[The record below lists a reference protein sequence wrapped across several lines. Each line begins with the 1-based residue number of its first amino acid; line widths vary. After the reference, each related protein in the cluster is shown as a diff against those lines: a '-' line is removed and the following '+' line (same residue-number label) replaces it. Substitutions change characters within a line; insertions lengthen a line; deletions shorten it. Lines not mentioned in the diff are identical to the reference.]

1 LSRLIWNC
9 PQLRPV
15 PFRLPMSRAPSRSLK
30 SIRNIGIIAH
40 IDAGKTTLTERMLFF
55 TKAIHRLGDVDRGTT
70 VTDFDPEEQERGIT
84 IYSAAV
90 SFPWRDV
97 TVNLIDTPGHVDF
110 TAEVE
115 RSLRVLDG
123 AVVVLSAREGV
134 EAQSETVWRQAD
146 RYRVPRLVLV
156 NKLDREGAD
165 FFGTVNQVRERLKA
179 EPLLLQIPLGS
190 GPPHVS
196 DPFRG
201 VIDLVTMELVSF
213 PPKDEVLSGKAAAVE
228 PTRTK
233 IPEEMQAVAEQ
244 WREQLVST
252 LFDFSDELAELAL
265 AEAEIPV
272 ALMRETIRTA
282 TLQRRVVPVLTGS
295 ALDCI
300 GVQPVLDA
308 VGWYLPSPADVPPV
322 EGLDPKQKEPATI
335 SRPADPEAPFCGLVF
350 KVLAEK
356 HGDLAFMRVYSGTLK
371 AGSRAWN
378 PAKQKKE
385 NIAQLWH
392 VQADRR
398 EQVAECSAGD
408 IVGVIGPRLSVTG
421 DTLCDAQAPILL
433 ESIEFPETVI
443 SMAIEPETSLERK
456 KLADTLEMMKRQDPT
471 FRAIES
477 EDTGQTLISGMGE
490 LHLEVIRHRLEREF
504 NLHCRVHKPR
514 VSYKETLAKAVKVS
528 GESNRQVAGQ
538 TLLATVT
545 LSAEPTGEQ
554 TGVTVEQ
561 GWFPESEQLAELAAA
576 MTEAV
581 RESAERGGLK
591 GCPLWGMR
599 IVVLESPLP
608 EPLPGEV
615 AVRIAAADAIEQM
628 LTQSGTVLLEPIM
641 RVEVS
646 VPEEHLGD
654 VINDLQQRRAVI
666 TATEVRGGVTVL
678 TAEAP
683 LASMFGYSAAVRSV
697 SQGRASFTMA
707 PLKYGPAPAETA
719 AAYV

>member
-1 LSRLIWNC
+1 
-9 PQLRPV
+9 
-15 PFRLPMSRAPSRSLK
+15 MSRVPSK
-30 SIRNIGIIAH
+30 SIQKIRNIGIIAH

-55 TKAIHRLGDVDRGTT
+55 TKAIHRLGDVDQGTT

-97 TVNLIDTPGHVDF
+97 VVNLIDTPGHVDF

-146 RYRVPRLVLV
+146 RYAVPRMVLI
-156 NKLDREGAD
+156 NKLDREGAS
-165 FFGTVNQVRERLKA
+165 FFGTVDQIRERLKA
-179 EPLLLQIPLGS
+179 EPLLLQIPVGI

-196 DPFRG
+196 NPFRG
-201 VIDLVTMELVSF
+201 VIDLITMEVLTF
-213 PPKDEVLSGKAAAVE
+213 PPKDEVLSGAAATVE
-228 PTRTK
+228 PTRSA
-233 IPEEMQAVAEQ
+233 IPSEFEAEAGE

-252 LFDFSDELAELAL
+252 LFDYSDDLAELAL
-265 AEAEIPV
+265 AESEIP
-272 ALMRETIRTA
+272 AGLMRDTVRKA
-282 TLQRRVVPVLTGS
+282 TLARKVIPVLAGS

-308 VGWYLPSPADVPPV
+308 VTWYLPSPADVPPV
-322 EGLDPKQKEPATI
+322 EGLDPKKKEPLTI
-335 SRPADPEAPFCGLVF
+335 QRPPDPEAPFCGLVF
-350 KVLAEK
+350 KILPEK
-356 HGDLAFMRVYSGTLK
+356 HGDIAFLRVYSGTLK

-378 PAKQKKE
+378 PERQRKE

-398 EQVAECSAGD
+398 EQVASCSAGD
-408 IVGVIGPRLSVTG
+408 IIGIIGPRQSVTG
-421 DTLCDAQAPILL
+421 DTLCDAQAPIVL

-456 KLADTLEMMKRQDPT
+456 KLSETLEMMKRQDPT

-490 LHLEVIRHRLEREF
+490 LHLEVIRHRLKREF

-514 VSYKETLAKAVKVS
+514 VSYKETLKKAVRVK

-538 TLLATVT
+538 TLEATVT
-545 LSAEPTGEQ
+545 LAAEPTGQ
-554 TGVTVEQ
+554 QSGITVEQ
-561 GWFPESEQLAELAAA
+561 GWFPESEQLADVARI
-576 MTEAV
+576 MTESV

-591 GCPLWGMR
+591 GCPLWGVR
-599 IVVLESPLP
+599 ISVLETTVP
-608 EPLPGEV
+608 EPLPTDV
-615 AVRIAAADAIEQM
+615 AIRIAAADSIERM
-628 LTQSGTVLLEPIM
+628 LTAAGTVLLEPVM

-654 VINDLQQRRAVI
+654 VINDLQQRRTII
-666 TATEVRGGVTVL
+666 TATEIRSGMNLLTV
-678 TAEAP
+678 EAP
-683 LASMFGYSAAVRSV
+683 LAGMFGYSAAVRSV

-719 AAYV
+719 ESFV

>member
-1 LSRLIWNC
+1 
-9 PQLRPV
+9 
-15 PFRLPMSRAPSRSLK
+15 MSRVPSK
-30 SIRNIGIIAH
+30 SIQQIRNIGIIAH

-55 TKAIHRLGDVDRGTT
+55 TKAIHRLGDVDQGTT

-97 TVNLIDTPGHVDF
+97 VVNLIDTPGHVDF

-146 RYRVPRLVLV
+146 RYTVPRMVLI
-156 NKLDREGAD
+156 NKLDREGAS
-165 FFGTVNQVRERLKA
+165 FFGTVDQIRERLKA
-179 EPLLLQIPLGS
+179 EPLLLQIPVGL

-196 DPFRG
+196 NPFRG
-201 VIDLVTMELVSF
+201 IVDLISMEVLTF
-213 PPKDEVLSGKAAAVE
+213 PPKDEVLSGAAATVE
-228 PTRTK
+228 PTRSA
-233 IPEEMQAVAEQ
+233 IPPELEVEASE

-252 LFDFSDELAELAL
+252 LFDYSDELAELAI
-265 AEAEIPV
+265 AESKIPV
-272 ALMRETIRTA
+272 DLMRDTVRKA
-282 TLQRRVVPVLTGS
+282 TLARKVIPVLAGS

-308 VGWYLPSPADVPPV
+308 VTWYLPSPVDVPPV
-322 EGLDPKQKEPATI
+322 EGLDPKKKEPFTI
-335 SRPADPEAPFCGLVF
+335 QRPPDPDAPFCGLVF
-350 KVLAEK
+350 KILAEK
-356 HGDLAFMRVYSGTLK
+356 HGDIAFLRVYSGTLK

-378 PAKQKKE
+378 PERQRKE

-398 EQVAECSAGD
+398 EQVASCSAGD
-408 IVGVIGPRLSVTG
+408 IIGVIGPRQSVTG
-421 DTLCDAQAPILL
+421 DTLCDAQSPIVL

-456 KLADTLEMMKRQDPT
+456 KLSETLEMMKRQDPT

-477 EDTGQTLISGMGE
+477 EETGQTLISGMGE
-490 LHLEVIRHRLEREF
+490 LHLEVIRHRLKREF

-514 VSYKETLAKAVKVS
+514 VSYKETLKQAVRVK

-538 TLLATVT
+538 TLEATVT
-545 LSAEPTGEQ
+545 IAAEPTGQ
-554 TGVTVEQ
+554 QSGVTIEQ
-561 GWFPESEQLAELAAA
+561 GWFPESEPLAEVARI
-576 MTEAV
+576 MTESV

-591 GCPLWGMR
+591 GCPLWGVR
-599 IVVLESPLP
+599 ISVLETTVP
-608 EPLPGEV
+608 EPLPTDV
-615 AVRIAAADAIEQM
+615 AIRIAAADSIEKM
-628 LTQSGTVLLEPIM
+628 LSTAGTVLLEPVM

-654 VINDLQQRRAVI
+654 VINDLQQRRSII
-666 TATEVRGGVTVL
+666 TATEIRSGMNMLTV
-678 TAEAP
+678 EAP
-683 LASMFGYSAAVRSV
+683 LAGMFGYSAAVRSV

-719 AAYV
+719 ESFV

>member
-1 LSRLIWNC
+1 MPR
-9 PQLRPV
+9 V
-15 PFRLPMSRAPSRSLK
+15 PSK
-30 SIRNIGIIAH
+30 SIQKIRNIGIIAH

-55 TKAIHRLGDVDRGTT
+55 TKAIHRLGDVDHGTT

-90 SFPWRDV
+90 SFPWRDTV
-97 TVNLIDTPGHVDF
+97 VNLIDTPGHVDF

-146 RYRVPRLVLV
+146 RYAVPRMVLV
-156 NKLDREGAD
+156 NKLDREGAS
-165 FFGTVNQVRERLKA
+165 FFGTIDQIRERLKA
-179 EPLLLQIPLGS
+179 EPLLLQIPVGI
-190 GPPHVS
+190 GPPHVA

-201 VIDLVTMELVSF
+201 VIDLITMEAVTF
-213 PPKDEVLSGKAAAVE
+213 PPKDDVLSGAAAAVE
-228 PTRTK
+228 PIRRS
-233 IPEEMQAVAEQ
+233 IPAELEAEAAK

-252 LFDFSDELAELAL
+252 LFDYSDELAELAI
-265 AEAEIPV
+265 AEAAIPV
-272 ALMRETIRTA
+272 DLMRATVRKA
-282 TLQRRVVPVLTGS
+282 TLQRKVIPVLAGS

-308 VGWYLPSPADVPPV
+308 VTWYLPSPVDVPPV
-322 EGLDPKQKEPATI
+322 EGLDPKKKEPVTI
-335 SRPADPEAPFCGLVF
+335 QRPPDPEAPFCGLVF
-350 KVLAEK
+350 KILAEK
-356 HGDLAFMRVYSGTLK
+356 HGDIAFVRVYSGTLK

-378 PAKQKKE
+378 PERQKKE

-398 EQVAECSAGD
+398 EQVSSCSAGD
-408 IVGVIGPRLSVTG
+408 IIGVIGPRQSVTG
-421 DTLCDAQAPILL
+421 DTLCDAQAPVVL

-456 KLADTLEMMKRQDPT
+456 KLSETLEMMKRQDPT

-477 EDTGQTLISGMGE
+477 EETGQTLISGMGE

-514 VSYKETLAKAVKVS
+514 VSYKETLAKSVRVQ

-538 TLLATVT
+538 TLEATVA
-545 LSAEPTGEQ
+545 LAAEPTGEQ
-554 TGVTVEQ
+554 SGVTVEQ
-561 GWFPESEQLAELAAA
+561 GWFPESEQLAEVARI
-576 MTEAV
+576 MTESV
-581 RESAERGGLK
+581 RESDERGGLK
-591 GCPLWGMR
+591 GCPLWGVR
-599 IVVLESPLP
+599 IVVRETTVP
-608 EPLPGEV
+608 EPLPTDV
-615 AVRIAAADAIEQM
+615 AIRIAAADGIEQM
-628 LTQSGTVLLEPIM
+628 LEAAGTVLLEPVM
-641 RVEVS
+641 RIEVS

-654 VINDLQQRRAVI
+654 VINDLQQRRAII
-666 TATEVRGGVTVL
+666 TATEIRSGMNVL

-683 LASMFGYSAAVRSV
+683 LAEMFGYSAAVRSV

-707 PLKYGPAPAETA
+707 PLKYGPASAETA
-719 AAYV
+719 ESFV

>member
-1 LSRLIWNC
+1 MPR
-9 PQLRPV
+9 V
-15 PFRLPMSRAPSRSLK
+15 PSK
-30 SIRNIGIIAH
+30 SIQKIRNIGIIAH

-55 TKAIHRLGDVDRGTT
+55 TKAIHRLGDVDHGTT

-90 SFPWRDV
+90 SFPWRDTV
-97 TVNLIDTPGHVDF
+97 VNLIDTPGHVDF

-146 RYRVPRLVLV
+146 RYAVPRIVLV
-156 NKLDREGAD
+156 NKLDREGAS
-165 FFGTVNQVRERLKA
+165 FFGTIDQIRERLKA
-179 EPLLLQIPLGS
+179 EPLLLQIPVGI
-190 GPPHVS
+190 GPPHVA

-201 VIDLVTMELVSF
+201 VIDLITMEAVTF
-213 PPKDEVLSGKAAAVE
+213 PPKDEVLSGAAAAVE
-228 PTRTK
+228 PIRSS
-233 IPEEMQAVAEQ
+233 IPAELQAEAAK

-252 LFDFSDELAELAL
+252 LFDYSDELAELAI
-265 AEAEIPV
+265 AEAAIPV
-272 ALMRETIRTA
+272 DLMRATVRKA
-282 TLQRRVVPVLTGS
+282 TLHRKVIPVLAGS

-308 VGWYLPSPADVPPV
+308 VAWYLPSPVDVPPV
-322 EGLDPKQKEPATI
+322 EGLDPKKKELVKI
-335 SRPADPEAPFCGLVF
+335 QRPPDPEAPFCGLVF
-350 KVLAEK
+350 KILAEK
-356 HGDLAFMRVYSGTLK
+356 HGDIAFVRVYSGTLK

-378 PAKQKKE
+378 PERQKKE

-398 EQVAECSAGD
+398 EQVSSCSAGD
-408 IVGVIGPRLSVTG
+408 IIGVIGPRQSVTG
-421 DTLCDAQAPILL
+421 DTLCDAQAPVVL

-456 KLADTLEMMKRQDPT
+456 KLSETLEMMKRQDPT

-477 EDTGQTLISGMGE
+477 EETGQTLISGMGE

-514 VSYKETLAKAVKVS
+514 VSYKETLAKSVRVR

-538 TLLATVT
+538 TLEATVA
-545 LSAEPTGEQ
+545 LSAEPTGGQ
-554 TGVTVEQ
+554 SGVTVEQ
-561 GWFPESEQLAELAAA
+561 GWYPESEQLAEVARI
-576 MTEAV
+576 MTESV

-591 GCPLWGMR
+591 GCPLWGVR
-599 IVVLESPLP
+599 IVVRETTVP
-608 EPLPGEV
+608 EPLPTDV
-615 AVRIAAADAIEQM
+615 AIRIAAADGIEQM
-628 LTQSGTVLLEPIM
+628 LEAAGTVLLEPVM
-641 RVEVS
+641 RIEVS

-654 VINDLQQRRAVI
+654 VINDLQQRRAII
-666 TATEVRGGVTVL
+666 TATEIRSGMNVL

-683 LASMFGYSAAVRSV
+683 LAEMFGYSAAVRSV

-707 PLKYGPAPAETA
+707 PLKYGPASAETA
-719 AAYV
+719 ESFV

>member
-1 LSRLIWNC
+1 MPR
-9 PQLRPV
+9 V
-15 PFRLPMSRAPSRSLK
+15 PSK
-30 SIRNIGIIAH
+30 SIQKIRNIGIIAH

-55 TKAIHRLGDVDRGTT
+55 TKAIHRLGDVDHGTT

-90 SFPWRDV
+90 SFPWRD
-97 TVNLIDTPGHVDF
+97 TFVNLIDTPGHVDF

-146 RYRVPRLVLV
+146 RYAVPRMVVV
-156 NKLDREGAD
+156 NKLDREGAS
-165 FFGTVNQVRERLKA
+165 FFGTIDQIRERLKA
-179 EPLLLQIPLGS
+179 EPLLLQIPVGI
-190 GPPHVS
+190 GPPHVA

-201 VIDLVTMELVSF
+201 VIDLITMEAVTF
-213 PPKDEVLSGKAAAVE
+213 PPKDDVLSGAAAAVE
-228 PTRTK
+228 PIRRS
-233 IPEEMQAVAEQ
+233 IPAELEAEAAK

-252 LFDFSDELAELAL
+252 LFDYSDELAELAI
-265 AEAEIPV
+265 AEAAIPV
-272 ALMRETIRTA
+272 DLMRATVRKA
-282 TLQRRVVPVLTGS
+282 TLQRKVIPVLAGS

-308 VGWYLPSPADVPPV
+308 VTWYLPSPVDVPPV
-322 EGLDPKQKEPATI
+322 EGLDPKKKEPVTI
-335 SRPADPEAPFCGLVF
+335 QRPPDPEAPFCGLVF
-350 KVLAEK
+350 KILAEK
-356 HGDLAFMRVYSGTLK
+356 HGDIAFVRVYSGTLK

-378 PAKQKKE
+378 PERQKKE

-398 EQVAECSAGD
+398 EQVSSCSAGD
-408 IVGVIGPRLSVTG
+408 IIGVIGPRQSVTG
-421 DTLCDAQAPILL
+421 DTLCDAQAPVVL
-433 ESIEFPETVI
+433 ESIEFQETVI

-456 KLADTLEMMKRQDPT
+456 KLSETLEMMKRQDPT

-477 EDTGQTLISGMGE
+477 EETGQTLISGMGE

-514 VSYKETLAKAVKVS
+514 VSYKETLAKSVRVQ

-538 TLLATVT
+538 TLEATVA
-545 LSAEPTGEQ
+545 LAAEPTGEQ
-554 TGVTVEQ
+554 SGVTVEQ
-561 GWFPESEQLAELAAA
+561 GWFPESEQLAEVARI
-576 MTEAV
+576 MTESV
-581 RESAERGGLK
+581 RESAEGGGLK
-591 GCPLWGMR
+591 GCPLWGVR
-599 IVVLESPLP
+599 IVVRETSVP
-608 EPLPGEV
+608 EPLPTDV
-615 AVRIAAADAIEQM
+615 AIRIAAADGIERM
-628 LTQSGTVLLEPIM
+628 LEAAGTVLLEPVM
-641 RVEVS
+641 RIEVS

-654 VINDLQQRRAVI
+654 VINDLQQRRAII
-666 TATEVRGGVTVL
+666 TATEIRSGMNVL

-683 LASMFGYSAAVRSV
+683 LAEMFGYSAAVRSV

-707 PLKYGPAPAETA
+707 PLKYGPASAETA
-719 AAYV
+719 ESFV

>member
-1 LSRLIWNC
+1 MPR
-9 PQLRPV
+9 V
-15 PFRLPMSRAPSRSLK
+15 PSK
-30 SIRNIGIIAH
+30 SIQKIRNIGIIAH

-55 TKAIHRLGDVDRGTT
+55 TKAIHRLGDVDHGTT

-90 SFPWRDV
+90 SFPWRDTV
-97 TVNLIDTPGHVDF
+97 VNLIDTPGHVDF

-146 RYRVPRLVLV
+146 RYAVPRIVLV
-156 NKLDREGAD
+156 NKLDREGAS
-165 FFGTVNQVRERLKA
+165 FFGTIDQIRERLKA
-179 EPLLLQIPLGS
+179 EPLLLQIPVGI
-190 GPPHVS
+190 GPPHVA

-201 VIDLVTMELVSF
+201 VIDLITMEAVTF
-213 PPKDEVLSGKAAAVE
+213 PPKDEVLSGAAAAVE
-228 PTRTK
+228 PIRSS
-233 IPEEMQAVAEQ
+233 IPAELEAEAAK

-252 LFDFSDELAELAL
+252 LFDYSDELAELAI
-265 AEAEIPV
+265 AEAAIPV
-272 ALMRETIRTA
+272 DLMRATVRKA
-282 TLQRRVVPVLTGS
+282 TLHRKVIPVLAGS

-308 VGWYLPSPADVPPV
+308 VAWYLPSPVDVPPV
-322 EGLDPKQKEPATI
+322 EGLDPKKKEPVI
-335 SRPADPEAPFCGLVF
+335 IQRPPDPEAPFCGLVF
-350 KVLAEK
+350 KILAEK
-356 HGDLAFMRVYSGTLK
+356 HGDIAFLRVYSGTLK

-378 PAKQKKE
+378 PERQKKE

-398 EQVAECSAGD
+398 EQVSSCSAGD
-408 IVGVIGPRLSVTG
+408 IIGVIGPRQSVTG
-421 DTLCDAQAPILL
+421 DTLCDAQAPVVL

-456 KLADTLEMMKRQDPT
+456 KLSETLEMMKRQDPT

-477 EDTGQTLISGMGE
+477 EETGQTLISGMGE

-514 VSYKETLAKAVKVS
+514 VSYKETLAKSVRVR

-538 TLLATVT
+538 TLEATVA
-545 LSAEPTGEQ
+545 LAAEPTGEQ
-554 TGVTVEQ
+554 SGVTVEQ
-561 GWFPESEQLAELAAA
+561 GWYPESEQLAEVARI
-576 MTEAV
+576 MTESV

-591 GCPLWGMR
+591 GCPLWGVR
-599 IVVLESPLP
+599 IVVRETTVP
-608 EPLPGEV
+608 EPLPTDV
-615 AVRIAAADAIEQM
+615 AIRIAAADGIELM
-628 LTQSGTVLLEPIM
+628 LEAAGTVLLEPVM
-641 RVEVS
+641 RIEVS

-654 VINDLQQRRAVI
+654 VINDLQQRRAII
-666 TATEVRGGVTVL
+666 TATEIRSGMNVL

-683 LASMFGYSAAVRSV
+683 LAEMFGYSAAVRSV

-707 PLKYGPAPAETA
+707 PLKYGPASAETA
-719 AAYV
+719 ESFV